1 VKDLIIASKP
11 FTGFV
16 DAGRARG
23 SGFLV
28 PGGGFVTCHHVIQNS
43 SNVTVVL
50 GDRSLRAQVR
60 VRSPE
65 YDLAVLGL
73 AGRGEAPGD
82 GLNLGTFADVAEGDD
97 LLILGFPAGEPTLT
111 ALRGM
116 AAAKTTVKFNA
127 TGRPIAVIKLDAAVA
142 PGFSGGPCIHGPSGK
157 VVGVVSTQV
166 PAAAVLQDVL
176 GKIQQLVSD
185 AEELEKELQ
194 KAAGE
199 IGARS
204 GGVWIS
210 GVDPN
215 AALAYIC
222 RRLAKVASDF
232 KAVGEGLSQFAQ
244 RIPLGIGYAISIDYY
259 TELAMNPRPMGAP

>member
-1 VKDLIIASKP
+1 VRDLIIANKP
-11 FTGFV
+11 FAGFV
-16 DAGRARG
+16 DAGRSRG
-23 SGFLV
+23 SGFLIA
-28 PGGGFVTCHHVIQNS
+28 GGGFVTCHHVIQNS
-43 SNVTVVL
+43 NNITVVL
-50 GDRSLRAQVR
+50 GNSKLRAQIKAR
-60 VRSPE
+60 WPD
-65 YDLAVLGL
+65 YDLAVLSL

-97 LLILGFPAGEPTLT
+97 LLILGFPAGEPILT
-111 ALRGM
+111 AVRGM
-116 AAAKTTVKFNA
+116 AAAKTKVQLND
-127 TGRPIAVIKLDAAVA
+127 TGRPIDVIKLDAAVA
-142 PGFSGGPCIHGPSGK
+142 PGFSGAPCIHGPSGK

-176 GKIQQLVSD
+176 GKIQQLVLD

-194 KAAGE
+194 NTAGQ

-222 RRLAKVASDF
+222 RRLAKVAADF